1 MLAWFAVPPV
11 FGCVVQL
18 CWEEIEFVL
27 PATAVSLLLVYLDVQ
42 QGQVTRDVLT
52 GLNNR
57 GRLKQYL
64 TELGGQDWI
73 EKPCHLLL
81 LDVDHFKRI
90 NDKFGHAVGDQ
101 VLRLTAD
108 QIKRTFGH
116 TNSFLAR
123 YGGDEFLII
132 LKGKSDD
139 EVAAYIETLR
149 EGMAKLE
156 WADGAGWRIGVSI
169 GCARGDETEHHSI
182 RELMQL
188 ADQRMYEEKNRNR

>member
-1 MLAWFAVPPV
+1 M
-11 FGCVVQL
+11 
-18 CWEEIEFVL
+18 
-27 PATAVSLLLVYLDVQ
+27 
-42 QGQVTRDVLT
+42 
-52 GLNNR
+52 
-57 GRLKQYL
+57 
-64 TELGGQDWI
+64 
-73 EKPCHLLL
+73 LL

-139 EVAAYIETLR
+139 EVAAYIEALR

>member
-11 FGCVVQL
+11 FGCVIQL

-101 VLRLTAD
+101 VLKLTAD

-139 EVAAYIETLR
+139 EVAAYIEALR

-169 GCARGDETEHHSI
+169 GCARGDETEYHSI